1 MFQRTAK
8 WGIAAAAAVALVLT
22 GCTGTGSDTGDGNP
36 DGNNEGPVTIEFWS
50 MPFGG
55 HTEED
60 VAAYVDEFNESQDDI
75 VVELTGLQWADG
87 RDKIIQAVG
96 AGTGPDVFIMAPVNQ
111 DFLSSG
117 SLASLADLGY
127 SQEDVDPFLDI
138 IEAAAGYDGEVYG
151 VPIGYYTNVLYY
163 NATIL
168 EQYGF
173 DGPPETWDEL
183 KDTAATITTESAA
196 AGDPVMGF
204 QIKGM
209 DDHLNAINHTW
220 ANFFYQAGGEQLI
233 DDLTKANAYSQS
245 GREALEYLRSFVEE
259 GISTPG
265 PSAKGGFI
273 DGTVAMFTFQQ
284 LHLPEIA
291 ASTLTD
297 EWGLAPMPEGPD
309 TASSYTD
316 GEFLVANAASDELEA
331 AGTFMKWMTSPEQG
345 VRYMEKA
352 PLFAYEL
359 DAVSDEVRGQV
370 EALIEADPN
379 RGALLEQLQRASLS
393 NIIAERYAQAAR
405 WEAQK
410 QYIVAAINGDMSID
424 DALAAID
431 AAVDEALEVASY

>member
-1 MFQRTAK
+1 MFQHRAT
-8 WGIAAAAAVALVLT
+8 WGIAAAAAVALILA
-22 GCTGTGSDTGDGNP
+22 GCSGSDTGNDTP
-36 DGNNEGPVTIEFWS
+36 EGQSSEPVTIDFWS

-55 HTEED
+55 HTEEE
-60 VAAYVDEFNESQDDI
+60 VAAYVDEFNASQDDVI
-75 VVELTGLQWADG
+75 VKLTGLQWADG

-117 SLASLADLGY
+117 SLASLSDLGY
-127 SQEDVDPFLDI
+127 TEDDVDPFLDI
-138 IEAAAGYDGEVYG
+138 IEAAAGHDGEIYG

-163 NATIL
+163 NKTVLA
-168 EQYGF
+168 QHGF

-183 KDTAATITTESAA
+183 KETAATITTESAA

-233 DDLTKANAYSQS
+233 DDFTTADADSEA

-259 GISTPG
+259 GISSPG

-273 DGTVAMFTFQQ
+273 DGTVAMFAFQQ

-297 EWGLAPMPEGPD
+297 EWALAPMPEGPD
-309 TASSYTD
+309 NASSYTD
-316 GEFLVANAASDELEA
+316 GEFLVANAASEELEA

-359 DAVSDEVRGQV
+359 DKVSDDVREQV
-370 EALIEADPN
+370 DALVDADPN
-379 RGALLEQLQRASLS
+379 RGALLEQLTRANLE
-393 NIIAERYAQAAR
+393 NITAERYAQAAR

-410 QYIVAAINGDMSID
+410 QYLVAAINGDMSID
-424 DALAAID
+424 EALAAID